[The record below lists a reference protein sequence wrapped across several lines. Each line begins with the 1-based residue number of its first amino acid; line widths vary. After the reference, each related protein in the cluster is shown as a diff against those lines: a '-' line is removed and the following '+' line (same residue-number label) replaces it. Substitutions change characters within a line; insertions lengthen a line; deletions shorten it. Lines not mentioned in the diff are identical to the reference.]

1 MPSADLPDQLDQL
14 AKMLRDLT
22 LMESMPRLQLSSTSE
37 REDMRMAI
45 DSGIDILANLK
56 SYRNAL
62 ALISF
67 LPDELLSDIFYT
79 VMIAEGPWSQG
90 WCRLMFVCRR
100 WHRVVMDHGRLW
112 SWISEGN
119 PFGYEFHRMKVWEKR
134 SKGFP
139 LSLKFSNK
147 QSTPLFIRNSHRVR
161 LLNVEGPKSDF
172 IHFFGDIR
180 DLPMLE
186 SLQLSLRPLDELP
199 ATPIYLPSFLVQGG
213 VPRLRVLC
221 LEDVFFESGK
231 QLQVLANLTH
241 LELARR
247 IGNIQ
252 PVLPSLRD
260 IYNTIKLSP
269 VLQSLKIRHY
279 VRISSDVQHLPPIS
293 LPVLR
298 LLDLNMDIQI
308 ISSILQFL
316 VFPHTTKTSFIAHS
330 PTQHDDHSSYIQGV
344 KSLMIHV
351 RRHSRHKDALVLRSA
366 NIDCGIFLS
375 FSFSQNDT
383 CPKYFL
389 GSEKPLIHILL
400 YPSSQREN
408 RQMIVKII
416 NALPLKKL
424 AVFDATQVTCN
435 NIEPDIEPYKQQF
448 SWETWR
454 TLVRLLPVGIT
465 IRIGV
470 NNAML
475 ALLGGAID
483 AMKRAPDTFPSG
495 RRLKRLHRQQGVG
508 SLPLSN
514 LILLASHNIPFRL
527 HGTVDTPDQ
536 ERLYN
541 GLLDHLV
548 KYRDL
553 NTQLKPKGQPL
564 EALSFEDL
572 RLPFARQFAER
583 LCEVTG
589 KLSYDDILW
598 DPVEMRQQV
607 RRLRKQ
613 LRRLRRIHPEL
624 DFPEDNLNLSPLSSD
639 GESELESN

>member
-1 MPSADLPDQLDQL
+1 MTIMPSADLPDQLDQL

-90 WCRLMFVCRR
+90 WCRLMFR
-100 WHRVVMDHGRLW
+100 DQ
-112 SWISEGN
+112 
-119 PFGYEFHRMKVWEKR
+119 KVT
-134 SKGFP
+134 S
-139 LSLKFSNK
+139 SIFSA
-147 QSTPLFIRNSHRVR
+147 I
-161 LLNVEGPKSDF
+161 
-172 IHFFGDIR
+172 
-180 DLPMLE
+180 LE
-186 SLQLSLRPLDELP
+186 SLRLSLRPLDEQP

-247 IGNIQ
+247 IENIQ

-330 PTQHDDHSSYIQGV
+330 PTQHDASYIQGV

-400 YPSSQREN
+400 YPASQREN
-408 RQMIVKII
+408 RQMIVKTI
-416 NALPLKKL
+416 NALPLEKL

-435 NIEPDIEPYKQQF
+435 NIEPDMEPYKQQF

-475 ALLGGAID
+475 ALLSGAID
-483 AMKRAPDTFPSG
+483 AMKRVPDTFPSG

-514 LILLASHNIPFRL
+514 LVLLASHNIPFRL
-527 HGTVDTPDQ
+527 HGTVDTSDQ

-541 GLLDHLV
+541 GLLDYLV

-553 NTQLKPKGQPL
+553 NTQLKPKGRPL

-639 GESELESN
+639 SESELESN

>member
-1 MPSADLPDQLDQL
+1 
-14 AKMLRDLT
+14 
-22 LMESMPRLQLSSTSE
+22 
-37 REDMRMAI
+37 
-45 DSGIDILANLK
+45 
-56 SYRNAL
+56 
-62 ALISF
+62 
-67 LPDELLSDIFYT
+67 
-79 VMIAEGPWSQG
+79 
-90 WCRLMFVCRR
+90 
-100 WHRVVMDHGRLW
+100 
-112 SWISEGN
+112 
-119 PFGYEFHRMKVWEKR
+119 
-134 SKGFP
+134 
-139 LSLKFSNK
+139 
-147 QSTPLFIRNSHRVR
+147 
-161 LLNVEGPKSDF
+161 
-172 IHFFGDIR
+172 
-180 DLPMLE
+180 
-186 SLQLSLRPLDELP
+186 
-199 ATPIYLPSFLVQGG
+199 
-213 VPRLRVLC
+213 
-221 LEDVFFESGK
+221 
-231 QLQVLANLTH
+231 
-241 LELARR
+241 
-247 IGNIQ
+247 
-252 PVLPSLRD
+252 
-260 IYNTIKLSP
+260 
-269 VLQSLKIRHY
+269 
-279 VRISSDVQHLPPIS
+279 
-293 LPVLR
+293 
-298 LLDLNMDIQI
+298 
-308 ISSILQFL
+308 
-316 VFPHTTKTSFIAHS
+316 
-330 PTQHDDHSSYIQGV
+330 
-344 KSLMIHV
+344 MIHV
-351 RRHSRHKDALVLRSA
+351 RRHSRRKDALVLRSA

-400 YPSSQREN
+400 YPASQREN

-416 NALPLKKL
+416 NALPLEKL

-475 ALLGGAID
+475 ALLSGAID

-508 SLPLSN
+508 SLALSN
-514 LILLASHNIPFRL
+514 LVLLASHNIPFRL

-572 RLPFARQFAER
+572 RLPFARQFAEQ

-639 GESELESN
+639 SESELESN

>member
-269 VLQSLKIRHY
+269 
-279 VRISSDVQHLPPIS
+279 
-293 LPVLR
+293 
-298 LLDLNMDIQI
+298 
-308 ISSILQFL
+308 
-316 VFPHTTKTSFIAHS
+316 
-330 PTQHDDHSSYIQGV
+330 
-344 KSLMIHV
+344 
-351 RRHSRHKDALVLRSA
+351 
-366 NIDCGIFLS
+366 
-375 FSFSQNDT
+375 
-383 CPKYFL
+383 
-389 GSEKPLIHILL
+389 
-400 YPSSQREN
+400 REN

-416 NALPLKKL
+416 NALPLEKL

-514 LILLASHNIPFRL
+514 LVLLASHNIPFRL

-639 GESELESN
+639 SESELESN